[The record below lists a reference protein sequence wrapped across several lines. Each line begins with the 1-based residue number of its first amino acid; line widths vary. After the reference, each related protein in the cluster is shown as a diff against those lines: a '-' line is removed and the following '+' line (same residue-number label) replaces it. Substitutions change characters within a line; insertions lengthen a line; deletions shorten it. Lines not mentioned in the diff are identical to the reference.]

1 MFYFNLFLLSNLDF
15 LQNCCRGG
23 IHIRTTIQLGFT
35 DVDDHD
41 KDNNNKDI
49 KDNYDNNKV
58 YYIKEHDCK
67 DDHKDDTKTIS
78 IKFILTFF
86 FSFSF
91 WYKCFFPHSLRGWL
105 VLRMRHFNRLSD
117 KLTQTSRNVV
127 SWVEIS

>member
-1 MFYFNLFLLSNLDF
+1 MSCNVHVFVCLCFCICVPSKNKCLTQQIYLKETEEEKKKEEKMCFVFNLFLLSNLDF
-15 LQNCCRGG
+15 LQNCCQGG

-78 IKFILTFF
+78 TKF
-86 FSFSF
+86 
-91 WYKCFFPHSLRGWL
+91 
-105 VLRMRHFNRLSD
+105 
-117 KLTQTSRNVV
+117 
-127 SWVEIS
+127 